1 MKNVKRVLLIVS
13 VLLFVY
19 SVVEYKEWA
28 MIVSGVM
35 GMMGLLSIG
44 VSDYVEMRGGN
55 LKKI

>member
-13 VLLFVY
+13 VLLGVY

-44 VSDYVEMRGGN
+44 VSDYVEMRR
-55 LKKI
+55 KI